1 MKDGIVLNNIGLI
14 YKAIKDLNCQYRT
27 EDDFEDYY
35 FAGLVGLINA
45 SKVYEPVKSNSS
57 FLYICIVNE
66 IKKVFITRNAK
77 KRKGRTLS
85 LNQTINNMEY
95 IDIIPSKMNY
105 EEKIILREW
114 INSSINR
121 LRNKKDADI
130 IRKRFLKGMKT
141 KEIAKEN
148 HTSRQMVEKRLRNG
162 LKALKM
168 ILERDL

>member
-1 MKDGIVLNNIGLI
+1 MKDEIVLNNIGLI

-45 SKVYEPVKSNSS
+45 SKMYDPNKSNTS
-57 FLYICIVNE
+57 FLYKCITNE
-66 IKKVFITRNAK
+66 IKKIFTIRNAK
-77 KRKGRTLS
+77 KRKGRALS

-95 IDIIPSKMNY
+95 IDLIPSGLHY
-105 EEKIILREW
+105 DEQIILKEW

-121 LRNKKDADI
+121 LKNKKDADI
-130 IRKRFLKGMKT
+130 IRKRFLKDMKIR
-141 KEIAKEN
+141 EIAKEN
-148 HTSRQMVEKRLRNG
+148 HITRQMVEQRLRNG